1 MSKPRY
7 KWWSYA
13 KYMVRDYP
21 VVKAEY
27 DALHDQKVTQD
38 YSQIR
43 GSKTARRSTE
53 DVAAR
58 CLPPAKQAE
67 YDAVTEAIRKTKM
80 LRTGAERLK
89 LIDMVFWKQSHT
101 LQGAGCALFVSEATA
116 QRWHSDFIRLVGF
129 SRGLADV
136 DDDAE

>member
-21 VVKAEY
+21 VLKAEY
-27 DALHDQKVTQD
+27 EALHDQKVTKD

-53 DVAAR
+53 DVAVR

-67 YDAVTEAIRKTKM
+67 YDAVTKAIEKTK
-80 LRTGAERLK
+80 LLKTGPERLK
-89 LIDMVFWKQSHT
+89 LIDLVFWKNSHT
-101 LQGAGCALFVSEATA
+101 LDGAAYVLGYSYENA

-129 SRGLADV
+129 ARGLADV
-136 DDDAE
+136 DDDAA